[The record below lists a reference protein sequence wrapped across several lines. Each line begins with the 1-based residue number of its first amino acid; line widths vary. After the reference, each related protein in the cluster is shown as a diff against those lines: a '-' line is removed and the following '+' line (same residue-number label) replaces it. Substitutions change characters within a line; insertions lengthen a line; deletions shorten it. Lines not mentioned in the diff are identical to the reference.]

1 MLRFPRNFILL
12 KELERGEKG
21 IGDGTVS
28 YGMDDGDD
36 IFMRSWTG
44 TIIGPPGSSFIDLQ
58 ISVVANIETVHI
70 IISSPCSPQFFVR
83 VKASNNQFFFLQNP
97 QPISLHISPLWLIL
111 KVEMQSD
118 ENSSGTDSS
127 LLQSLPKVMSN
138 VHDFFVHVA
147 AKVESLH
154 QYIESMKTAYLA
166 DQRRKGDANDPFLE
180 AGRRE
185 LAKQK
190 SLRREFIQ
198 PCICL
203 QCHNHLL

>member
-1 MLRFPRNFILL
+1 MLRFPRNFRLL

-21 IGDGTVS
+21 IWDGTVS

-70 IISSPCSPQFFVR
+70 IISSLCSPFTEGL
-83 VKASNNQFFFLQNP
+83 KASNNQFFFLQNP

-154 QYIESMKTAYLA
+154 QYIESMKTAYLVA
-166 DQRRKGDANDPFLE
+166 QG
-180 AGRRE
+180 
-185 LAKQK
+185 
-190 SLRREFIQ
+190 
-198 PCICL
+198 
-203 QCHNHLL
+203 